1 MIRKVVLSLIIVS
14 ITSLTACGER
24 GSTPTIENNAGRTD
38 ATFATTDIDD
48 RSSFII
54 HNVRLFDGSEL
65 LGGKSILVVNGLIE
79 SIANSTDSFPPL
91 RRIDGQGGTLMPG
104 LMDAHSHTQ
113 TLFQLEETLRFGVTT
128 IFDMATAPAAAK
140 MLREAARTRDDVAD
154 FRSAV
159 HLATMPKG
167 HGTQYGREVPTLST
181 PDEADAFVQARVDE
195 GADYLKIIVSGSR
208 ADQGWPILDVETIKA
223 LVDAAHARNMLAVAH
238 IETTDDVRTV
248 LAADIDGLVHVW
260 RTEGAAPDVAQQLA
274 DDGVFVVTTLVTQ
287 DGFIDGAGGS
297 TLVADPRLRPY
308 MSDKV
313 VKELTTKG
321 RGPSLSDI
329 DRFIEAVSGLVDAG
343 VIILVGTDVSV
354 GTTFHGVSVHR
365 ELELL
370 VRAGLS
376 PQQALTAATSNVA
389 NAYGLA
395 DRGVIAPGKRA
406 DLLLVR
412 GDPTTDVTAT
422 RDIISVW
429 RGGIELD
436 RELPNEGT

>member
-1 MIRKVVLSLIIVS
+1 MKRKIMIALQVLLLVS
-14 ITSLTACGER
+14 FNSYS
-24 GSTPTIENNAGRTD
+24 GSTANAEEQN
-38 ATFATTDIDD
+38 
-48 RSSFII
+48 SFVL
-54 HNVRLFDGSEL
+54 HSVQVFDGKEL
-65 LGGKSILVVNGLIE
+65 LQGKSVVVEDGLIK
-79 SIANSTDSFPPL
+79 AVTDDARAWKTL
-91 RRIDGQGGTLMPG
+91 RQIDGQGGTVMPG

-128 IFDMATAPAAAK
+128 IFDLATAPSAAE
-140 MLREAARTRDDVAD
+140 MLREAAGTRNDVAD

-208 ADQGWPILDVETIKA
+208 AQQGWPILDADTIKA
-223 LVDAAHARNMLAVAH
+223 LIDAAHSRDLLTVAH
-238 IETTDDVRTV
+238 VETPDDVRTV
-248 LAADIDGLVHVW
+248 LAGGIDGVVHVW
-260 RTEGAAPDVAQQLA
+260 RTDGASPDVSRQLA
-274 DDGVFVVTTLVTQ
+274 ESDVFVVTTLVTF
-287 DGFIDGAGGS
+287 DGFIDDAGGS

-313 VKELTTKG
+313 VEELTTKG
-321 RGPSLSDI
+321 RGPTLTDI
-329 DRFIEAVSGLVDAG
+329 DRFIEAVGGLIEAG
-343 VIILVGTDVSV
+343 VTILTGTDVSS
-354 GTTFHGVSVHR
+354 GTTFHGASVHR

-376 PQQALTAATSNVA
+376 PKEALAAATSNVA
-389 NAYGLA
+389 NAYGLT
-395 DRGVIAPGKRA
+395 DRGVIAPGMRA

-412 GDPTTDVTAT
+412 GDPTMDVTAT

-429 RGGIELD
+429 RSGIELD
-436 RELPNEGT
+436 REL